1 MNTPLILALEVLI
14 FAGVVFGSLMFARR
28 VERLR
33 TVQRRLDSA
42 QVEAKR
48 RPSNILKS
56 FEIKNPFLNWVQSA
70 TLDQDEKEKTTLQ
83 RDLALAGFP
92 SPVAPAAF
100 VALRFL
106 LAAGL
111 PILFVLAQSFS
122 THPVVGAPAFL
133 APMILSA
140 AGLLAPR
147 LLLDQRV
154 TSRRQ
159 TLEAEF
165 PDALDLMVVC
175 VEAGLG
181 LEGAIL
187 RVGEETRRSHA
198 LISHELQMVSFE
210 LNAGK
215 SRADA
220 LRGLARRTQLD
231 SVNAFVGLLVQSDQ
245 LGVSYA
251 RTLRTFSNELRDK
264 RFMRAEEKAM
274 RIPLLITLPLMLCI
288 LPCVVVAVML
298 PSIIELTHLMPTL
311 QGAPR

>member
-1 MNTPLILALEVLI
+1 MNSTVTLAIEALI
-14 FAGVVFGSLMFARR
+14 FAFVVFGSLVFARR
-28 VERLR
+28 MERQR
-33 TVQRRLDSA
+33 AVQRRLDSS
-42 QVEAKR
+42 QTEAKR
-48 RPSNILKS
+48 RPSSILKS

-70 TLDQDEKEKTTLQ
+70 TLDQDVKEKTTLQ

-92 SPVAPAAF
+92 SPVAPATF

-122 THPVVGAPAFL
+122 MHPVVGTSAIL
-133 APMILSA
+133 APLILSG

-147 LLLDQRV
+147 MLLDRRV
-154 TSRRQ
+154 ASRRQ

-187 RVGEETRRSHA
+187 RVGEETRTSHP
-198 LISHELQMVSFE
+198 LISHELQIVSQE

-220 LRGLARRTQLD
+220 LRGLSKRTNLD
-231 SVNAFVGLLVQSDQ
+231 SVNAFVGLLIQSDQ

-264 RFMRAEEKAM
+264 RYTRAEEKAM

-298 PSIIELTHLMPTL
+298 PSIIELTHLLPTL
-311 QGAPR
+311 QGAQH

>member
-1 MNTPLILALEVLI
+1 MNTTLTLVIEVLI
-14 FAGVVFGSLMFARR
+14 FAGVVLGSLVLARR
-28 VERLR
+28 MERLR
-33 TVQRRLDSA
+33 TVQRRLESS
-42 QVEAKR
+42 QTEVKR
-48 RPSNILKS
+48 RPSSILKS
-56 FEIKNPFLNWVQSA
+56 FEIKNPFLNWVQTA
-70 TLDQDEKEKTTLQ
+70 TLDQDVKEKTTLQ

-92 SPVAPAAF
+92 SPMAPAMF
-100 VALRFL
+100 VAMRFL
-106 LAAGL
+106 LAASL

-122 THPVVGAPAFL
+122 PHPMTGTAAVLGPL
-133 APMILSA
+133 ILSA
-140 AGLLAPR
+140 LGLLAPR
-147 LLLDQRV
+147 LLLDRRV
-154 TSRRQ
+154 ASRRQ

-187 RVGEETRRSHA
+187 RVGDETQRSHP
-198 LISHELQMVSFE
+198 LISRELQIVSLE

-220 LRGLARRTQLD
+220 LRGLAKRTELD
-231 SVNAFVGLLVQSDQ
+231 SVNAFVGLLIQSDQ

-264 RFMRAEEKAM
+264 RFQRAEEKAM

-298 PSIIELTHLMPTL
+298 PSIIELTHLLPTL
-311 QGAPR
+311 QGAQH